1 MSSRRAADQGFPVRD
16 IALET
21 PRALIMRIEAG
32 RGALRFSAGQAAMVG
47 LVRRAGRKPYSIA
60 CSPHEHARSGL
71 LEFLIEVEAGGRI
84 GRHLEGVRPGSR
96 VAVEGPVGGFVLPKR
111 LGREVLFVAGG
122 TGIAPIRAMI
132 GSLLER
138 RRRPVM
144 TLIYSARAPEEFA
157 FRRELARLARRRDL
171 RLCLTATRVQGESW
185 RGRKGRIRQAWVDA
199 FVEGRSPLCFVCGP
213 EEFVAHV
220 MGMLGAAGVPS
231 KDIHREVWGQVQNTT
246 FLPD

>member
-1 MSSRRAADQGFPVRD
+1 MSDRRPADQGLPVRD
-16 IALET
+16 IARET
-21 PRALIMRIEAG
+21 PRAVIMRLEAG

-47 LVRRAGRKPYSIA
+47 LASRAGRKPYSIV
-60 CSPHEHARSGL
+60 CSPREYARSGV
-71 LEFLIEVEAGGRI
+71 LEFLIEVGAGGRI
-84 GRHLEGVRPGSR
+84 GKHLEGVGPRSR
-96 VAVEGPVGGFVLPKR
+96 VAVEGPVGGFVLPRR

-132 GSLLER
+132 GSVLAR

-157 FRRELARLARRRDL
+157 FRRELVRLGRRRDL
-171 RLCLTATRVQGESW
+171 RLCMTATRVQGESW

-213 EEFVAHV
+213 EGFVVHV
-220 MGMLGAAGVPS
+220 MGMLRAAGVPS
-231 KDIHREVWGQVQNTT
+231 KDIRRESWGQM
-246 FLPD
+246 PIAW